1 MNIFFLCPSPRI
13 CLTEDVDVDGGSGT
27 ATAVGGLDDV
37 GGAVVS
43 LGLADGDS
51 GVSWLGVNGYPVVR
65 FENQVGLGPF
75 HSGFRLTCHLGGELD
90 LAAGLG
96 RQTCQ

>member
-1 MNIFFLCPSPRI
+1 MNIFFLRPSLRI
-13 CLTEDVDVDGGSGT
+13 CLTKDVDVDGGGGT

-43 LGLADGDS
+43 LGLTDGDS
-51 GVSWLGVNGYPVVR
+51 GMSRLGVNGHPVVR

-75 HSGFRLTCHLGGELD
+75 HSGFRLTSHLGGELD
-90 LAAGLG
+90 LAASLG
-96 RQTCQ
+96 CQTCQ